1 MIKQDKIIRTVEG
14 RAMPFLED
22 DVDTDVI
29 IPSRYLA
36 TITWDDVGKGLLWS
50 RRYSQDGK
58 PLENSVLNDPTY
70 AGAKLLLA
78 GNNFGCGSSREH
90 APQAIKCHFDGI
102 IAISYAGIFDGNCYA
117 IGLPAVRVSPEN
129 MQLLLT
135 ETQTNPITSF
145 KLDLEKKVISY
156 DKKTISIDI
165 NEINR
170 QGFLTGNWDERDT
183 LVGNLEKVRARA
195 KRSLYVNNYSEF
207 TV

>member
-1 MIKQDKIIRTVEG
+1 MIKQDKIIRIVEG
-14 RAMPFLED
+14 RAMPFTED

-50 RRYSQDGK
+50 RKHSQDRK
-58 PLENSVLNDPTY
+58 PLENSVLNNPSY

-102 IAISYAGIFDGNCYA
+102 VAISYAGIFDGNCYA
-117 IGLPAVRVSPEN
+117 IGLPAVKVTPEN
-129 MQLLLT
+129 MQVLLR
-135 ETQTNPITSF
+135 ETQGNPNTAF
-145 KLDLEKKVISY
+145 RLDLEQKAISY
-156 DKKTISIDI
+156 DGKSVPIDI

-170 QGFLTGNWDERDT
+170 QGFLTGTWDERDT
-183 LVGNLEKVRARA
+183 LVGNLPKTREVAAR
-195 KRSLYVNNYSEF
+195 SPYVVGY
-207 TV
+207 

>member
-1 MIKQDKIIRTVEG
+1 MIKQDKIIRKVEG
-14 RAMPFLED
+14 RAMPFMED

-50 RRYSQDGK
+50 RKHSQDGK
-58 PLENSVLNDPTY
+58 PLENSVLNNPDY

-102 IAISYAGIFDGNCYA
+102 VAISYAGIFDGNCYA
-117 IGLPAVRVSPEN
+117 IGLPAVRVTPEN
-129 MQLLLT
+129 MQVLLRV
-135 ETQTNPITSF
+135 TQGNPNTIF
-145 KLDLEKKVISY
+145 RLDLEQKAISY
-156 DKKTISIDI
+156 DGKSAPIDI

-170 QGFLTGNWDERDT
+170 QGFLTGTWDERDT
-183 LVGNLEKVRARA
+183 LAGNLSKTREVAAR
-195 KRSLYVNNYSEF
+195 SPYVAGY
-207 TV
+207 

>member
-14 RAMPFLED
+14 RAMPFIED

-36 TITWDDVGKGLLWS
+36 TITWDDVGRGLLWS

-58 PLENSVLNDPTY
+58 PLENSVLNNPNY

-102 IAISYAGIFDGNCYA
+102 VAISYAGIFDGNCYA
-117 IGLPAVRVSPEN
+117 IGLPAVRVTPEN
-129 MQLLLT
+129 MQVLLR
-135 ETQTNPITSF
+135 ETQGNPKTTF
-145 KLDLEKKVISY
+145 RLDLEQKVISY
-156 DKKTISIDI
+156 DGKSVPIDI

-170 QGFLTGNWDERDT
+170 QGFLTGTWDERDT
-183 LVGNLEKVRARA
+183 LVGNLPKTREVAAR
-195 KRSLYVNNYSEF
+195 SPYVTGY
-207 TV
+207 